1 MGSFKNLLSIQHRL
15 IEKSEEIESIKQ
27 RRRELFIDFATNEN
41 LIVSLYYEIEFKK
54 LELMYIKR
62 EQITE
67 LRNSTDVY
75 DRTTYLQQLSRLQN
89 INEKC
94 ITLLLKR
101 LFEEG
106 YGLELKQ
113 RGLVTEHKKAAKS
126 AEQTKVI

>member
-15 IEKSEEIESIKQ
+15 IVKSEEIEAIKQ
-27 RRRELFIDFATNEN
+27 RRRELFVDFATNEN
-41 LIVSLYYEIEFKK
+41 LIVSLHFEIEFKK

-62 EQITE
+62 EQITK
-67 LRNSTDVY
+67 LKDSTDVY

-94 ITLLLKR
+94 ITLLVKR

-113 RGLVTEHKKAAKS
+113 RGLVTEHKRAAKS